1 MAKFFEL
8 QVRMKKENHRRSS
21 KSLEGR
27 NQKTSGE
34 RKRRNRKQMTKL
46 QIIAKLWSVIY
57 DMQLATK
64 PREEIGKELDVLEYE
79 CRKYVDT
86 DDLEEMP

>member
-1 MAKFFEL
+1 
-8 QVRMKKENHRRSS
+8 
-21 KSLEGR
+21 
-27 NQKTSGE
+27 
-34 RKRRNRKQMTKL
+34 MTKL
-46 QIIAKLWSVIY
+46 QIISKLWSVIY

-64 PREEIGKELDVLEYE
+64 PWEEIGKELDVLEYE